1 MSDTKGF
8 ARPEGP
14 PGENQDSTAKSETPP
29 EKKAELADA
38 ELDTVAGGFG
48 QASLL
53 QAQQNIGK
61 ALPGDQSRAVVSS
74 VNIGGAIGPIE
85 NLLKR

>member
-1 MSDTKGF
+1 MSDTKDA

-14 PGENQDSTAKSETPP
+14 SVEKQDSTAKSETPP

-38 ELDTVAGGFG
+38 ELDTVAGGVG

-53 QAQQNIGK
+53 QAQKNIGG
-61 ALPGDQSRAVVSS
+61 AVPGDQSRAVVSS
-74 VNIGGAIGPIE
+74 VNIGGAIGPIQD
-85 NLLKR
+85 LLKR